1 MATWYVY
8 ILRTKAGALYTGIAT
23 DVARRIA
30 EHEKGKRGAK
40 ALRGKGPL
48 QLAVKRRVGAKP
60 LALRVELAIKALSKP
75 EKETLAKS
83 NRRMAALVRAVKNA
97 RQQPV

>member
-1 MATWYVY
+1 M
-8 ILRTKAGALYTGIAT
+8 LRTKTGALYTGIAT
-23 DVARRIA
+23 DVARRLD

-48 QLAVKRRVGAKP
+48 QLVVKRRVGAKP

-75 EKETLAKS
+75 EKEVLAKS
-83 NRRMAALVRAVKNA
+83 KRRMAALVRLVKEGG
-97 RQQPV
+97 